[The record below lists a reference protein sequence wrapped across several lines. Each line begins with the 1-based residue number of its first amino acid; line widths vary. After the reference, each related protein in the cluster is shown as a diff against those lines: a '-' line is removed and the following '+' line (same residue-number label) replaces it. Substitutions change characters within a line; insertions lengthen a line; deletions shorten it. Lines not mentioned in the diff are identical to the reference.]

1 MSGASGSLV
10 YVKIPLAHEK
20 LEGVCALLQGDLVVA
35 EMREGY
41 AAARQA
47 VRRACGIRMLL
58 GLLHARSSMP
68 AGQVDRLRA
77 LATRCLLGLAHDPQ
91 LRHILAKL
99 QVRARVGL
107 LQVCRLLLNNT
118 GLAVQAHAPCEPS
131 AGVEGGVA

>member
-1 MSGASGSLV
+1 MDAPLWGLTNDVLTVWNSDVCSESGDMCSG
-10 YVKIPLAHEK
+10 
-20 LEGVCALLQGDLVVA
+20 QGDLVAA

-47 VRRACGIRMLL
+47 VRRAAGIRMLL

-77 LATRCLLGLAHDPQ
+77 LAVRCLLGLAHEPQ

-99 QVRARVGL
+99 QVCTLSWAKM
-107 LQVCRLLLNNT
+107 T
-118 GLAVQAHAPCEPS
+118 TIDTW
-131 AGVEGGVA
+131 GGHG

>member
-1 MSGASGSLV
+1 MDL
-10 YVKIPLAHEK
+10 PLWGLKMGEFVG
-20 LEGVCALLQGDLVVA
+20 EQGDLVAA

-47 VRRACGIRMLL
+47 VRRAAGIRMLL

-77 LATRCLLGLAHDPQ
+77 LAVRCLLGLAHEPQ

-99 QVRARVGL
+99 QVRPPLVSR
-107 LQVCRLLLNNT
+107 
-118 GLAVQAHAPCEPS
+118 
-131 AGVEGGVA
+131 

>member
-1 MSGASGSLV
+1 MDVPWWGLKRGDFAG
-10 YVKIPLAHEK
+10 K
-20 LEGVCALLQGDLVVA
+20 QGDLVAA

-47 VRRACGIRMLL
+47 VRRVAGIRMLL

-77 LATRCLLGLAHDPQ
+77 LAVRCLLGLAHEPQ

-99 QVRARVGL
+99 QVCPFLCLTDWALHPVPTWSEAVTFSKCCIERVHL
-107 LQVCRLLLNNT
+107 NTHCVRLLT
-118 GLAVQAHAPCEPS
+118 
-131 AGVEGGVA
+131 